1 MLETMYLS
9 IKITSMAYHKLSISK
24 DLASQKSFTTEYR
37 NVVTCETTAIAI
49 IVWGIKGEK

>member
-49 IVWGIKGEK
+49 IV